1 MTKDKW
7 LAPMAVLLVALVGA
21 VLLVATAP
29 SVENVPPERALTTVR
44 VVPAQPEDVRLWVR
58 TQGTVAPRTESS
70 LIPEVSGR
78 VVWVAPSLASGG
90 FFAEGDALLRVEA
103 GDYEMA
109 VSRARANVARAAGEA
124 EHARSELERRETL
137 SERQVASDSQLS
149 EARRASR
156 VGSATLSEAR
166 VALEQAER
174 DLARTEVRAPFAGR
188 VREER
193 VDVGQFVSRGAS
205 VATLYATDVAEIR
218 LPIADRQLAFLDFPG
233 WRSGSVDEGPEVTLR
248 ARFAGRE
255 HEWSGRVVRTEG
267 EIDAKSRMV
276 HVVARV
282 DDPYGGPEADDRP
295 AFAVGL
301 FVHAE
306 IAGPLAENVIVLP
319 REAMRNEDRILVVD
333 ADDRLR
339 YRGVEVLRID
349 RDDVL
354 IRADIAASER
364 IVLSPLQ
371 VAVEGMKVRPLEGPG
386 ARAASEAESDAA
398 SPQEASP
405 ARERS

>member
-1 MTKDKW
+1 MTKRRW
-7 LAPMAVLLVALVGA
+7 FAPMVVLVAAVLGA

-29 SVENVPPERALTTVR
+29 SVENVPPARPLTTVR
-44 VVPAQPEDVRLWVR
+44 VVPAEPEDVRLWVR
-58 TQGTVAPRTESS
+58 TQGTVAPRTESA

-78 VVWVAPSLASGG
+78 VVWVSPSLASGG
-90 FFAEGDALLRVEA
+90 FFGEGDVLLRVEPQ
-103 GDYEMA
+103 DYEMA

-124 EHARSELERRETL
+124 EHARAELKRRETL
-137 SERQVASDSQLS
+137 SQRQVASDSQLS

-156 VGSATLSEAR
+156 VGAAALAEAK

-174 DLARTEVRAPFAGR
+174 DLARTEVQAPFAGR
-188 VREER
+188 VREES
-193 VDVGQFVSRGAS
+193 VDVGQFVSRGNP

-218 LPIADRQLAFLDFPG
+218 LPIADRQLAYLDLPG
-233 WRSGSVDEGPEVTLR
+233 WRTGSIGDGPEVKLR

-255 HEWSGRVVRTEG
+255 HEWNGRVVRTEG

-282 DDPYGGPEADDRP
+282 DEPYGNEDDGRP

-306 IAGPLAENVIVLP
+306 IAGPLAEDVIVLP
-319 REAMRNEDRILVVD
+319 REAMRNDDRILVVD
-333 ADDRLR
+333 AEDRLR
-339 YRGVEVLRID
+339 YRGVDVLRID

-354 IRADIAASER
+354 IRAEIAPTER

-371 VAVEGMKVRPLEGPG
+371 VAVEGMKVRPLEAPP
-386 ARAASEAESDAA
+386 AQADL
-398 SPQEASP
+398 QEASP
-405 ARERS
+405 DRERT